1 MTILKDARKTVP
13 LMIIRECFSMRQ
25 KPSVHRW
32 ELRMKNHIEYLCTN
46 GDFWH
51 QGNKEGV
58 VEDVGSM
65 GFCLK
70 IAIRAITYVTKSSTD
85 VHWFLDALYDPP
97 TWNLHR
103 VYSALLYPVLTSF
116 VPRCDSFHIS
126 SWWWLQI
133 FLCLWI
139 DIKKVE
145 SQPFTGT
152 DWWVKLSKY
161 QEY

>member
-1 MTILKDARKTVP
+1 
-13 LMIIRECFSMRQ
+13 MIIRECFNMRQ

-32 ELRMKNHIEYLCTN
+32 ELSRTSV
-46 GDFWH
+46 H
-51 QGNKEGV
+51 QPGFLASRKLRGCRRRSTGQLRIFTY
-58 VEDVGSM
+58 VGSM

-85 VHWFLDALYDPP
+85 VHWFLDALYYHQLE
-97 TWNLHR
+97 TFIVFTQLYCIL
-103 VYSALLYPVLTSF
+103 YSLISF
-116 VPRCDSFHIS
+116 LGATPSIS
-126 SWWWLQI
+126 RRDDGCKS

-152 DWWVKLSKY
+152 NWWVKLSKY